1 MNLIVRTSCKT
12 LYNVL
17 SHSHVII
24 WPLGQFADEVGEGL
38 DMAGGGGGGV
48 VQKRESPEFRS
59 LEVGISVLVLFT

>member
-38 DMAGGGGGGV
+38 DMRGGGV
-48 VQKRESPEFRS
+48 VQKRESLEFRS